1 MKTLRAPL
9 ALATALL
16 FVTSPSASR
25 PTAGVSEV
33 RVHKA
38 AHTLELVESGEVVKT
53 YRVAIGPGGPGPKRM
68 EGDQVTPVGTYRISG
83 RIKGLF
89 HEFLVVSYP
98 NAADIARYADL
109 KRRGEVPPG
118 VGVGNGIG
126 IHGIGDHDAW
136 KGVHKEHDWT
146 LGCVA
151 LDNDEI
157 DEVASLVRDGTKLV
171 ITD

>member
-1 MKTLRAPL
+1 
-9 ALATALL
+9 
-16 FVTSPSASR
+16 
-25 PTAGVSEV
+25 
-33 RVHKA
+33 
-38 AHTLELVESGEVVKT
+38 
-53 YRVAIGPGGPGPKRM
+53 M
-68 EGDQVTPVGTYRISG
+68 EGDKVTPVGTYRISG

-98 NAADIARYADL
+98 NAADIARYAEL
-109 KRRGEVPPG
+109 KRAGEVPPG

-126 IHGIGDHDAW
+126 IHGIGGDAW

-151 LDNDEI
+151 LDDDEI
-157 DEVASLVRDGTKLV
+157 DEIAARVKDGTKLV